1 MFDKNNNLI
10 YSDTVVYHE
19 PTRQMY
25 KVTSVGANTI
35 TVVEL
40 EHKFVEPAKSI
51 VYSVDCLVQVQ
62 DTTKLSFNKFVK
74 LSKEFDIF
82 PHSST
87 PRAYFFGVFSEAG
100 EILGLYKKY
109 LRGDKEL
116 GLDEVILETGDTL
129 WYLARIYEAYFCDQ
143 LLFFEQGFEKSPADA
158 YFFDVGVAAGQLLD
172 ECSWENFFTT
182 FVCLCEI
189 IHWCN
194 STLEETLE
202 LNLRKL
208 HTRKSRGKLAGNGDT
223 R

>member
-1 MFDKNNNLI
+1 MFDKNNSLI
-10 YSDTVVYHE
+10 CSDAIVFHA

-25 KVTSVGANTI
+25 KVISVRANTI

-51 VYSVDCLVQVQ
+51 VYSVDCQVQ
-62 DTTKLSFNKFVK
+62 DTAKLSFDEFVK

-82 PHSST
+82 PGSSI

-100 EILGLYKKY
+100 EILSMYKKY

-116 GLDEVILETGDTL
+116 GLDEVILEAGDTM
-129 WYLARIYEAYFCDQ
+129 WYLARVYEAHFFDQ
-143 LLFFEQGFEKSPADA
+143 VFDTEQKFEKSPVDKL
-158 YFFDVGVAAGQLLD
+158 FIDVGISAGQLLD

-182 FVCLCEI
+182 FVCVCKV

-194 STLEETLE
+194 CTLEETLE

-208 HTRKSRGKLAGNGDT
+208 HARKNSGKLAGNGDT